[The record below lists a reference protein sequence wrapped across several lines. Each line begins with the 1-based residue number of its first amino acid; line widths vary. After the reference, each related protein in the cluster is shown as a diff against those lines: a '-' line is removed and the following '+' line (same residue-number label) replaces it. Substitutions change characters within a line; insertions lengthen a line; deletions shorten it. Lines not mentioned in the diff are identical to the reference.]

1 MCCSAGFQACEGEP
15 QAKPP
20 HAALH
25 KNELVFKHIY
35 TGDMD
40 TYYLD
45 VGVVLL
51 DEWMQQT
58 TDPHYPGFFMYGDR
72 QPHCWSG
79 PVTQAERLREMAQF
93 VLRKQPEGV
102 TAAWW
107 GY

>member
-1 MCCSAGFQACEGEP
+1 MSQPCEGEP

-20 HAALH
+20 HGALH
-25 KNELVFKHIY
+25 GGKLVFKHIY

-79 PVTQAERLREMAQF
+79 PVTPAERLREMAQF

-102 TAAWW
+102 TAGWW